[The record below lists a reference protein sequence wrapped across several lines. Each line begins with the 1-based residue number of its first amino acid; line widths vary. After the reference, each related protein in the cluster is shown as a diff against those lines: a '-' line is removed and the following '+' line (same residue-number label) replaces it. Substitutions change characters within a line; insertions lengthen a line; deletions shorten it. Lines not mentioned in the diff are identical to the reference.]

1 MRNVFLRF
9 ADMLGWIWARWF
21 RWTGVI
27 ALVFMVP
34 IACADA
40 SSREMRLPVPPPGF
54 ADEAFAAWLT
64 SFRREA
70 LAQGIHAATFDLAL
84 RGIAPDP
91 EVIEA
96 DQEQPEFVR
105 PIWDYL
111 SSAIS
116 DHRVARGQKELA
128 GRQGLFKQLEA
139 AYEVDA
145 PVLAAIWGLES
156 QYGDYMGV
164 RNVVRS
170 LATLGFEGRR
180 ADFGRSQLIAA
191 LKIIQR
197 GDISRDEMVGSWA
210 GAMGHTQFIPTTY
223 NLHAVDFDGDG
234 RRDIWHSPADAL
246 ASAANY
252 LKVSGWRLGQ
262 PWGWEIVLPDGF
274 DYALADQA
282 VRKPVAMWRALGL
295 QKTDGAD
302 FQAGELEQNAALILP
317 AGHRGVAFLVTDNFR
332 VVLRYNNATAYSL
345 AVNLLA
351 DRFRGRGGVRGVWP
365 IGDQPLARA
374 EREELQRLLIR
385 RGFDTGGV
393 DGVIGANTRAA
404 VRAFQKHSGL
414 PADGYPTRAL
424 LDRLRGV

>member
-1 MRNVFLRF
+1 MRFVS
-9 ADMLGWIWARWF
+9 MIGWIWMGWF
-21 RWTGVI
+21 RWMGVI
-27 ALVFMVP
+27 VLVLMAP
-34 IACADA
+34 IACAGA
-40 SSREMRLPVPPPGF
+40 SSREMQLPVPPPGG
-54 ADEAFAAWLT
+54 ASSSASNEAFAAWLT
-64 SFRREA
+64 EFRLEA

-84 RGIAPDP
+84 RGIVPDP
-91 EVIEA
+91 AVLEA
-96 DQEQPEFVR
+96 DQAQPEFIR

-116 DHRVARGQKELA
+116 DSRVARGQEELA
-128 GRQGLFKQLEA
+128 GRRELFKRLEET
-139 AYEVDA
+139 YQVDA

-170 LATLGFEGRR
+170 LATLAFEGRR
-180 ADFGRSQLIAA
+180 VDFGRSQLIAA

-252 LKVSGWRLGQ
+252 LKVSGWQFDQ
-262 PWGWEIVLPDGF
+262 PWGWEIVLPRGF

-282 VRKPVAMWRALGL
+282 VRKPVREWRALGIV
-295 QKTDGAD
+295 KTDGRD
-302 FQAGELEQNAALILP
+302 FQGDELEKNAALVLP

-365 IGDQPLARA
+365 TGDQPLSLA
-374 EREELQRLLIR
+374 EREELQRLLIQ
-385 RGFDTGGV
+385 RGFNTGGV

-404 VRAFQKHSGL
+404 IRAFQARLGM
-414 PADGYPTRAL
+414 PADGYPTPDL
-424 LDRLRGV
+424 LERLRGS